1 MKLTREDVVL
11 IARMMPWRVV
21 LPVAKRVIPL
31 STLVSVMELPRRFLK
46 RRPLREKRVA
56 SLAHR
61 VSGLGA
67 RSPANCLERSL
78 LAYRFLSEMGAGPRL
93 ALSSPG
99 VLRPLPRPVL
109 RLCAAARLRG
119 SGAALRV
126 CAASPGRVP
135 VLRGAGGSGRGSD
148 HAGRLHPV
156 APAAVNLSGTF
167 PPHDQGGNA
176 S

>member
-93 ALSSPG
+93 VLG
-99 VLRPLPRPVL
+99 VRKQ
-109 RLCAAARLRG
+109 
-119 SGAALRV
+119 GATVEGHAWVEVDGRAMGEPAPQDLGYAPTTSF
-126 CAASPGRVP
+126 AAS
-135 VLRGAGGSGRGSD
+135 
-148 HAGRLHPV
+148 
-156 APAAVNLSGTF
+156 APR
-167 PPHDQGGNA
+167 
-176 S
+176 

>member
-31 STLVSVMELPRRFLK
+31 STLVSVMALPRRFLE

-93 ALSSPG
+93 VLG
-99 VLRPLPRPVL
+99 VRKQ
-109 RLCAAARLRG
+109 
-119 SGAALRV
+119 GATVEGHAWVEVDGRAMGEPAPQDLGYAPTTSF
-126 CAASPGRVP
+126 AAS
-135 VLRGAGGSGRGSD
+135 
-148 HAGRLHPV
+148 
-156 APAAVNLSGTF
+156 APR
-167 PPHDQGGNA
+167 
-176 S
+176 